1 MTMPPIP
8 AFLRTTYSCQRPTP
22 ANPPN
27 NEFVEALK
35 EIRTTR
41 KLLGDEIG
49 VRAYSTAIATVAAYP
64 YAISTSPAR
73 LPGCGSKI
81 AELYH
86 QWKTTGSLG
95 EIDSSQ
101 QEARLP
107 VFRLFYNIWGVGDTT
122 AREFYKKG
130 WRDLDDLV
138 EYGWDRLSRVQQI
151 GVKYYDEFLQPIPR
165 HEVEAIAATILRQ
178 AQEIEPGFQ
187 LTIVGGHRRGKKSS
201 GDVDVILSH
210 ADEDATYRFIERLVA
225 SLEKAQFITH
235 TLTLSTH
242 NSERGQKPLT
252 WKADTART
260 KGAGFDTLDKAMVVW
275 QEPGSKDSASDR
287 PHRRVDI
294 IISPWKTVGCAVLG
308 WSGGTTFQR
317 DVRRYC
323 KKELG
328 YKFDSSGIRKRSDG
342 SWVDLERGNQ
352 GTAPDMVT
360 AEQRVFEGLGL
371 DWQPPEQRCTG

>member
-1 MTMPPIP
+1 MPPIP

-22 ANPPN
+22 INPPN
-27 NEFVEALK
+27 NAFVEALK

-49 VRAYSTAIATVAAYP
+49 VRAYSTSIATVAAYP
-64 YAISTSPAR
+64 YLISTPPEVAR

-86 QWKTTGSLG
+86 QWKTTGSRG

-101 QEARLP
+101 QDARLP
-107 VFRLFYNIWGVGDTT
+107 VFRLFYNVWGVGDTT

-130 WRDLDDLV
+130 WRDLDDVV
-138 EYGWDRLSRVQQI
+138 EFGWNSLSRVQQI
-151 GVKYYDEFLQPIPR
+151 GVKYYDEFLRPISR
-165 HEVEAIAATILRQ
+165 QEVEDIAAVILRQ
-178 AQEIEPGFQ
+178 AQDIEPGFQ
-187 LTIVGGHRRGKKSS
+187 LTIVGGHRRGKQSS

-210 ADEDATYRFIERLVA
+210 ADEGATYKFIERLVM
-225 SLEKAQFITH
+225 SLEKTRYITH

-242 NSERGQKPLT
+242 NSERGQMPLT
-252 WKADTART
+252 WKADAART
-260 KGAGFDTLDKAMVVW
+260 KGTGFDTLDKALVVW
-275 QEPGSKDSASDR
+275 QEPEGENLAADR

-294 IISPWKTVGCAVLG
+294 IMSPWKTIGCAVLG

-317 DVRRYC
+317 DMRRYC

-342 SWVDLERGNQ
+342 SWVDLESGEL
-352 GTAPDMVT
+352 GVAPDMVT
-360 AEQRVFEGLGL
+360 AEKRVFEGLGL
-371 DWQPPEQRCTG
+371 EWQPPEQRCTG